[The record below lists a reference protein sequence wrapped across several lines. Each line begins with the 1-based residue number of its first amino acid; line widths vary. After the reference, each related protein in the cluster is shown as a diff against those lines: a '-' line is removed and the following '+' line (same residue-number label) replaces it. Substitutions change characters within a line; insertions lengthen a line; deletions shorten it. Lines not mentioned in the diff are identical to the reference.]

1 MKKIFRYFENIWVGK
16 DRKPS
21 LKALLAIIFSI
32 NFLKITTYA
41 VYRWESGKSLSD
53 LAMVLGIEAGFIT
66 ALLGL
71 TTYSNIQHKMMDK
84 EKDRSTS
91 NVDDPDHGPE
101 E

>member
-1 MKKIFRYFENIWVGK
+1 MKRIFRYIENLWVGK

-21 LKALLAIIFSI
+21 IKSVLAIVFSI

-41 VYRWESGKSLSD
+41 VYRWEAGKSLSD
-53 LAMVLGIEAGFIT
+53 LALVLGIEAGFIA

-71 TTYSNIQHKMMDK
+71 TTYSNIQHKMM
-84 EKDRSTS
+84 EKDKPI
-91 NVDDPDHGPE
+91 VDNANLGPE